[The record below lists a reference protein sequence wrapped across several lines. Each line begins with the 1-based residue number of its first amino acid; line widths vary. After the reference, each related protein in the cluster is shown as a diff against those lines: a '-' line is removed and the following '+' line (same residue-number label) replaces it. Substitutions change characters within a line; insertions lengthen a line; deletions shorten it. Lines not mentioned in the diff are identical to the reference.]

1 MRVQETE
8 KEKERARDEERKIKA
23 ERKRTRCGQWRKS
36 LENKN
41 MMRLE
46 RIGSVAMGIRV
57 WRRKGKRE
65 KKKKRKRKFGRKES
79 KKNKKSQLNDTIIFS
94 QYFTINF
101 K

>member
-1 MRVQETE
+1 MRVQEKE

-23 ERKRTRCGQWRKS
+23 KRKRTRCGQWRKS

-46 RIGSVAMGIRV
+46 RIGSMAMGIRV

-65 KKKKRKRKFGRKES
+65 KKKKKKGKES
-79 KKNKKSQLNDTIIFS
+79 LEGKKVKIIKNF
-94 QYFTINF
+94 YINF
-101 K
+101 IVKVLLKML